1 MLEEY
6 EYIVDDGAMDSSLC
20 LYYQAAVPSSTCL
33 YFVALLRSHE
43 HLCFDRTVARPPQ
56 ELQIFEFFVPLLQ
69 QEEFEKIMG
78 WLTSIG
84 LVRQLQQLSNPYS
97 NS

>member
-1 MLEEY
+1 MTS
-6 EYIVDDGAMDSSLC
+6 IVADGAMDSLLC
-20 LYYQAAVPSSTCL
+20 LYYQAEVPSSTCL

-43 HLCFDRTVARPPQ
+43 HLCFDRTVASPSQ
-56 ELQIFEFFVPLLQ
+56 ELQIFEFFVPRQQ
-69 QEEFEKIMG
+69 QEEFENIMR
-78 WLTSIG
+78 WLTSTG